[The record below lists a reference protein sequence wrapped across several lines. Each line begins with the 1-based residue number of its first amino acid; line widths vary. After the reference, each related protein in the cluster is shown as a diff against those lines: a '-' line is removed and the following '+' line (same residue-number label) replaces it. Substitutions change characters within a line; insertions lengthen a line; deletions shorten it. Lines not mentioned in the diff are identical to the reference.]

1 METTKKEQKKI
12 VMDPINTSKT
22 ENQKEIVNSNSNP
35 NERTVASL
43 YKSKLGSLGYITADG
58 IIFPDS

>member
-22 ENQKEIVNSNSNP
+22 ENQKEIVNYNFNSN
-35 NERTVASL
+35 EKTVAS
-43 YKSKLGSLGYITADG
+43 
-58 IIFPDS
+58 